1 MPGST
6 PSAEAAE
13 ETLNDSR
20 EPEDIYKAIHA
31 NGQEVVFKNWD
42 KRI

>member
-20 EPEDIYKAIHA
+20 EPEDIYKAEETLRTVA
-31 NGQEVVFKNWD
+31 FSMSS
-42 KRI
+42 